1 MRVPHFSFP
10 HCMYLC
16 SKEGARISLS
26 VKQEVGAYSSKG
38 KQDDPIQAGEARET
52 PASYYSLDVISN
64 GNSS

>member
-1 MRVPHFSFP
+1 
-10 HCMYLC
+10 MYLC